1 MRRKDLVVG
10 QVYESEQFG
19 VFRPVVVLDEKPWE
33 KVGYSG
39 GFRTRFRQ
47 GKGNGVAVAE
57 SSNYTVDEKTY
68 WRPEVVQLSKLH
80 PVGTE
85 AARRSEQERQRQ
97 ASADHA
103 SERKSHLKSVAGRVG
118 VRAEFPYRR
127 SYGSSGAGY
136 VDYHTVEVSLKD
148 FERLVRKAAAYDDNV
163 DFLPVD

>member
-1 MRRKDLVVG
+1 MKRKDLVVG

-33 KVGYSG
+33 KVGYGG
-39 GFRTRFRQ
+39 GFRTRFRT

-57 SSNYTVDEKTY
+57 SSNYTVDENTY

-103 SERKSHLKSVAGRVG
+103 SERKAHLKSVAGRVG
-118 VRAEFPYRR
+118 VRRAEFPYRR
-127 SYGSSGAGY
+127 GYGGGAGY
-136 VDYHTVEVSLKD
+136 IDYHAVELSLAD
-148 FERLVRKAAAYDDNV
+148 FEELVRKAAAYDAS
-163 DFLPVD
+163 